1 MNELLQS
8 IKADLLSRHML
19 PLLVVAGVALLGAL
33 AYVALG
39 SGGEAKQPTLPPAVP
54 VSSGLPVAIAPPST
68 TAAAAETPAGV
79 QYQTQGSTRD
89 PFASLAG
96 TSAASPVASNT
107 ASSTASS
114 AAAGVP
120 GGASSSSGT
129 AGSGSSSGASSP
141 HGGSTSSTPRSIGKG
156 PGSSKQPRAPASAPV
171 PKRGKPVPPKP
182 EVVQF
187 YNVSALFGAVSSGP
201 GEQSTLTPYD
211 NMKKLEPL
219 PTPKARWI
227 VFAGVNPSGGEQ
239 RAVFGLVVPAI
250 LRGSAACYPSDTD
263 CQWIELRAGKSEEL
277 EYVNA
282 DGQAAAYELEVVKI
296 EKRSSRTGA
305 SEVKAMQV
313 SRAGRQALL
322 AAGLSPL
329 AWQKRV

>member
-19 PLLVVAGVALLGAL
+19 PLLAVAGVALLGAL

-39 SGGEAKQPTLPPAVP
+39 SGGEAKQPTLPPAAP

-68 TAAAAETPAGV
+68 TAAAAETPAGI

-89 PFASLAG
+89 PFTPLAG
-96 TSAASPVASNT
+96 SSVASPVASTT
-107 ASSTASS
+107 AGTTTSS
-114 AAAGVP
+114 AAGNS
-120 GGASSSSGT
+120 GGASSSSG
-129 AGSGSSSGASSP
+129 AGSPGGTGSSGGGSSTPTPHSGGKGSSSPKPPSPPSS
-141 HGGSTSSTPRSIGKG
+141 G
-156 PGSSKQPRAPASAPV
+156 PV
-171 PKRGKPVPPKP
+171 PKRNTPVSPKP

-187 YNVSALFGAVSSGP
+187 YNVSALFGPVPSGP
-201 GEQSTLTPYD
+201 GGQPTLTPYD

-219 PTPKARWI
+219 PTPKTRWI
-227 VFAGVNPSGGEQ
+227 VFAGVNPSEGKQ

-250 LRGSAACYPSDTD
+250 LRGGASCYPSATN
-263 CQWIELRAGKSEEL
+263 CQWIELQAGKSEEL
-277 EYVNA
+277 EYVKP
-282 DGQAAAYELEVVKI
+282 DGQLAAYELEVVKI
-296 EKRSSRTGA
+296 EKRSSRAGT
-305 SEVKAMQV
+305 SEVKAMQI

-329 AWQKRV
+329 AWKKSA